1 MKTLLIQILWGPA
14 EAALQEEFCG
24 FKKVRNLEGLQS
36 YGLKVQS
43 SRYKN
48 ILKLQWNGLIPR
60 NMPDLAPEIEHL
72 TRGISM
78 KHREYERF
86 TSLGPT

>member
-1 MKTLLIQILWGPA
+1 MKTLLIQISWGPA
-14 EAALQEEFCG
+14 KAVMEEELCG

-48 ILKLQWNGLIPR
+48 ILKSQWNGLI
-60 NMPDLAPEIEHL
+60 N
-72 TRGISM
+72 
-78 KHREYERF
+78 
-86 TSLGPT
+86 